1 LQGIDT
7 VEGHR
12 AYKLKL
18 TMKDQ
23 VERRLWVDATS
34 FLDLKIDGEP
44 RKLDGRMHNVAIYYR
59 DYKTESG
66 LAVPHVL
73 ETVVEGNKQSRKM
86 TIQQVTVNPPIDDA
100 LFANPQLAVAKVV
113 RQ

>member
-1 LQGIDT
+1 
-7 VEGHR
+7 
-12 AYKLKL
+12 
-18 TMKDQ
+18 
-23 VERRLWVDATS
+23 VDATS
-34 FLDLKIDGEP
+34 FLELKIDGEP

-86 TIQQVTVNPPIDDA
+86 TIQQVTVNPPMDDA
-100 LFANPQLAVAKVV
+100 FFANPQLAAAKVF